1 MLEEKLRKKEVVS
14 IRMTTEQRDYLREL
28 ADAQDM
34 SLSKYI
40 YRILFPKEDK

>member
-1 MLEEKLRKKEVVS
+1 MEKVVKTEVVG
-14 IRMTTEQRDYLREL
+14 IRMTADEKDYLREL

-40 YRILFPKEDK
+40 YRILFPKEEE